1 MSFVILNGKLL
12 EKGLANVSVYNKAL
26 FFDFAV
32 YDSIKVIK
40 GKSFFPKFHVD
51 RLFESA
57 NAISLEHSFIKSE
70 ILSWIN
76 LLIEKNNLKDA
87 LIRFLLIGSGSKDEE
102 PQLFLF
108 PVGLTFYSSK
118 EYNQGIKVITY
129 NGERLIPQS
138 KSKDLLLNFLAYREA
153 VKCDSH
159 DALLVDFKGGVLE
172 GTRTNFFA
180 VKNNKLYTAPAS
192 KILEGII
199 RKIILELVKENNIDV
214 TEEEVLFDELKD
226 YDEFFISS
234 TSMNILPIRQIFT
247 GTSEDI
253 NREVG
258 PLTKRLMKL
267 LREYYQKE
275 VYEKE

>member
-1 MSFVILNGKLL
+1 MSFVILNGELVDKN
-12 EKGLANVSVYNKAL
+12 LANISVYNKAL

-51 RLFESA
+51 RLFDSA
-57 NAISLEHSFIKSE
+57 TILGLEHSFTKAE
-70 ILSWIN
+70 VLLWIDM
-76 LLIEKNNLKDA
+76 LINKNDIKDA
-87 LIRFLLIGSGSKDEE
+87 LIRFLLIGAGSPDEK

-118 EYNQGIKVITY
+118 EYNSGIKVITY
-129 NGERLIPQS
+129 DGERLIPRS

-153 VKCDSH
+153 TKKDCH
-159 DALLVDFKGGVLE
+159 DALLVDSKGYVLE

-180 VKNNKLYTAPAS
+180 VKNNTLYTASSS
-192 KILEGII
+192 KVLEGII
-199 RKIILELVKENNIDV
+199 RKIILELAKENNIKV
-214 TEEEVLFDELKD
+214 VEEEIHFDNLAN

-234 TSMNILPIRQIFT
+234 TSMNILPIRQIICT
-247 GTSEDI
+247 NEDI
-253 NREVG
+253 NREIG
-258 PLTKRLMKL
+258 PLTKYLIKL

>member
-1 MSFVILNGKLL
+1 MSFIILNGAVLDK
-12 EKGLANVSVYNKAL
+12 KDANISVFNKAL

-51 RLFESA
+51 RLLESA
-57 NAISLEHSFIKSE
+57 KLLELDHSFDRDK
-70 ILSWIN
+70 ILSWIDE
-76 LLIEKNNLKDA
+76 LIKKNNLSDA
-87 LIRFLLIGSGSKDEE
+87 LIRLLLVGSASKDEI

-138 KSKDLLLNFLAYREA
+138 KSKDLLLNFLAYKKATENDA
-153 VKCDSH
+153 H
-159 DALLVDFKGGVLE
+159 DALLINFKGKVLE

-180 VKNNKLYTAPAS
+180 VKNNKLYTAPNNCV
-192 KILEGII
+192 LEGII
-199 RKIILELVKENNIDV
+199 RKIIIDLANKNDIEV
-214 TEEEVLFDELKD
+214 IEEEISYDSLND

-234 TSMNILPIRQIFT
+234 TSMNILPIKQIN
-247 GTSEDI
+247 EDVV
-253 NREVG
+253 RVVG
-258 PLTKRLMKL
+258 PLTKKL
-267 LREYYQKE
+267 ITLLKEYYQKE
-275 VYEKE
+275 VYET

>member
-1 MSFVILNGKLL
+1 MSFVILNGTILDKND
-12 EKGLANVSVYNKAL
+12 ANISVFNKAL

-51 RLFESA
+51 RLLESA
-57 NAISLEHSFIKSE
+57 KLLELEHSFDRDE
-70 ILSWIN
+70 ILSWIDE
-76 LLIEKNNLKDA
+76 LIKQNTISDA
-87 LIRFLLIGSGSKDEE
+87 LIRFLLIGSASKDEI

-129 NGERLIPQS
+129 DGERLIPQS
-138 KSKDLLLNFLAYREA
+138 KSKDLLLNFLAYKKA
-153 VKCDSH
+153 TKYDAH
-159 DALLVDFKGGVLE
+159 DALLVDSKGKILE

-180 VKNNKLYTAPAS
+180 VKNNKLYTAPNNRV
-192 KILEGII
+192 LEGII
-199 RKIILELVKENNIDV
+199 RKIIIELANSNNIEV
-214 TEEEVLFDELKD
+214 IEEEVSYDSLND

-234 TSMNILPIRQIFT
+234 TSMNILPIRQIN
-247 GTSEDI
+247 EDVV
-253 NREVG
+253 RVVG
-258 PLTKRLMKL
+258 PLTKMLMKL

-275 VYEKE
+275 VYET